1 MGWLNSLE
9 NGAGMISASRTFSSK
24 VFNEQVLSTV
34 SKKTQNI
41 AKRLLKY
48 YRKESHTEE
57 VLHDIQDFITVMNRD
72 IRPNEDSIFNAILH
86 AYTTKN
92 NQYPEKFDTY
102 IATQYFNKTHQ
113 KEEDL
118 DRKSSEWLNQKII
131 EVEKHLERISL
142 VKLQLTKHIK
152 ELESQGEGHLW
163 IDHEFIEPVLD
174 TLKDSLTQ
182 VQDVENRMLALK
194 FTYEFHQG

>member
-9 NGAGMISASRTFSSK
+9 NSAGVISASRTFSSK
-24 VFNEQVLSTV
+24 VSNEQALSTV

-48 YRKESHTEE
+48 YRKESHTVE
-57 VLHDIQDFITVMNRD
+57 VLHDIQEFITVMNRD

-118 DRKSSEWLNQKII
+118 DRKNSEWLNQKIN
-131 EVEKHLERISL
+131 EVEKHLERISV
-142 VKLQLTKHIK
+142 VKLQLTKNIK
-152 ELESQGEGHLW
+152 ELESKGEGHLW

-182 VQDVENRMLALK
+182 VQGVENRMLALK
-194 FTYEFHQG
+194 FTYEFL